1 MRFAEWF
8 VSSEWPRV
16 FIILAVVLV
25 VLWIA

>member
-16 FIILAVVLV
+16 FIALAVVGV
-25 VLWIA
+25 VLWLA